1 MILMILEASDL
12 GSGQYEVPAR
22 GPGLR
27 DRRGCWVVVLLG
39 CQAGS
44 GICRRR
50 VNALARA
57 SAHSPTKLGLDPPDH
72 WQSREPSGTAFAPAA
87 SGRLHRAHVPSGP
100 RTVRV
105 LAPATTAGTTA
116 ARQRR
121 NTASTRRA
129 LDRISSP
136 PLLVP
141 AGTAPDQQ
149 GHPRFGATRRRR
161 TRTRLHRR
169 STTTCRAAC
178 TCRSSPTAS

>member
-1 MILMILEASDL
+1 MLMILEVSDL
-12 GSGQYEVPAR
+12 GSEQYEVPAR

-39 CQAGS
+39 RQAGS

-57 SAHSPTKLGLDPPDH
+57 SAHFPNEIGIRPAQPLAEPGAERDGLC
-72 WQSREPSGTAFAPAA
+72 A
-87 SGRLHRAHVPSGP
+87 GRLGAAAPCACPLGP

-141 AGTAPDQQ
+141 AGTAPHQQ
-149 GHPRFGATRRRR
+149 GHPRFGATRRR